1 LLFFCLKKAFLDHY
15 IHRILLKDNKLKEEK
30 GMNYKMFNNFNE
42 EAQEILVKAK
52 LEMLELHHPYVGTEH
67 LVLAI
72 LHTKNEL
79 TEKLSEYNLTYNK
92 FKKEI
97 ISIIGK
103 GTKKSE
109 FFLYTPLL
117 KKVIE
122 TAIMTS
128 TDNNN
133 KEVTANHLFAALL
146 EVGEGIAIRIFI
158 SMKLDLDHMY
168 DIFTSKVYI
177 KEKKSQKLLIESL
190 GVNLNEKAKNNE
202 IDPVI
207 GRETEIEMIEEIL
220 CRRSKNNPLLIGEPG
235 TGKTAIVEELAKRIT
250 EGNVSNKLKNKKIIS
265 LDMASTVAG
274 TKYRGEFE
282 ERMKK
287 IIDEIE
293 HNDQIIL
300 FIDEIHTLIGAGG
313 AEGAI
318 DASNIL
324 KPALARG
331 KIKCIGATTNEE
343 YKKHFEKDKALERR
357 FQLIHIKEPTIEETK
372 NILLKLKP
380 LYEQFHNVIVKDEII
395 DKIIELS
402 EKYLYD
408 RYRPDKQIDILDE
421 VCSKVSIT
429 ENKTNLHHKEIANI
443 IEKKEL
449 YIKENNLKKAYEYK
463 IKENNFIK
471 NKNQS
476 NPQNKVSIQDIANVI
491 HNKTTIPIYEI
502 MKDTKKVINNISESL
517 KNNIIGQ
524 EKAIN
529 DLINITKRI
538 KLGYHENKCISLLFT
553 GPTGVGKTKLA
564 TLYGNLLTNNK
575 IIKLDM
581 SEYSDITSVNKFLG
595 SSPGYIGY
603 NENKHILSIIKD
615 NPNSTIILDEI
626 DKAHPKILNLLY
638 QILDTGK
645 IKDAKNNTI
654 NFNNNIIIM
663 TTNKGTEEQP
673 IGFTTQ
679 KDFYIEELKD
689 SFNIA
694 LLNRIDNIISFNKLT
709 RLDISKIINNQ
720 ISKLQEKYHDI
731 NLQLE
736 KEIINEITDLSC
748 YQEYGARKISKIISN
763 QLENIIID
771 NLLKDKKNI
780 IIDSILSK

>member
-1 LLFFCLKKAFLDHY
+1 
-15 IHRILLKDNKLKEEK
+15 
-30 GMNYKMFNNFNE
+30 MFNNFND

-52 LEMLELHHPYVGTEH
+52 LEMLELRHPYVGTEH

-79 TEKLSEYNLTYNK
+79 TKKIEEYNLTYNN

-97 ISIIGK
+97 IKVIGK

-122 TAIMTS
+122 TAIASS

-133 KEVTANHLFAALL
+133 KEVTANHLFASLL

-158 SMKLDLDHMY
+158 NMKLDLDNMY
-168 DIFTSKVYI
+168 DNFTSLTYNNEAK
-177 KEKKSQKLLIESL
+177 KEKLLIEKL
-190 GVNLNEKAKNNE
+190 GTNLNNKVKNKDT
-202 IDPVI
+202 DPVI
-207 GRETEIEMIEEIL
+207 GREKEISLIEEIL
-220 CRRSKNNPLLIGEPG
+220 CRRTKNNPLLIGEPG

-250 EGNVSNKLKNKKIIS
+250 EGKISSKLKNKKIIS
-265 LDMASTVAG
+265 LDMASAVAG

-293 HNDQIIL
+293 DNNDIIL

-357 FQLIHIKEPTIEETK
+357 FQLIHIKEPTIQETK
-372 NILLKLKP
+372 NILLTIKP
-380 LYEQFHNVIVKDEII
+380 LYEQYHNVIVKDEII

-402 EKYLYD
+402 EKYLYN

-421 VCSKVSIT
+421 VCSKASIKENNFKKNQT
-429 ENKTNLHHKEIANI
+429 EINEI

-463 IKENNFIK
+463 IKENNLIK
-471 NKNQS
+471 KRKKAS
-476 NPQNKVSIQDIANVI
+476 TNKVTIEDIALVI
-491 HNKTTIPIYEI
+491 NNKTTIPVYEI
-502 MKDTKKVINNISESL
+502 MKDNKKIISHISKEL
-517 KNNIIGQ
+517 KNNILGQ
-524 EKAIN
+524 EEAIN
-529 DLINITKRI
+529 ELINITKRI

-564 TLYGNLLTNNK
+564 TLYGNIITNSK
-575 IIKLDM
+575 TIKLDM
-581 SEYSDITSVNKFLG
+581 SEYSDSTSINKFLG

-603 NENKHILSIIKD
+603 DENKYILSIIKD

-626 DKAHPKILNLLY
+626 DKAHPQIINLLY
-638 QILDTGK
+638 QILDTGE

-654 NFNNNIIIM
+654 NFKNNIIIM
-663 TTNKGTEEQP
+663 TTNKGTEEKT
-673 IGFTTQ
+673 IGFNTQ
-679 KDFYIEELKD
+679 KELYLEELKNT
-689 SFNIA
+689 FNIA
-694 LLNRIDNIISFNKLT
+694 LLNRIDNIINFNKL
-709 RLDISKIINNQ
+709 SKENITNIVNAQIN
-720 ISKLQEKYHDI
+720 KLKKKYNNI
-731 NLQLE
+731 NLKIE
-736 KEIINEITDLSC
+736 KNTINEIIDLSK
-748 YQEYGARKISKIISN
+748 YQEYGARKISKIITN

-771 NLLKDKKNI
+771 KLLINEKNI

>member
-1 LLFFCLKKAFLDHY
+1 
-15 IHRILLKDNKLKEEK
+15 
-30 GMNYKMFNNFNE
+30 MNNNFNE
-42 EAQEILVKAK
+42 EAQEILIKAK

-72 LHTKNEL
+72 LHTQNEL
-79 TEKLSEYNLTYNK
+79 TKKLENFNLTYTK

-97 ISIIGK
+97 LNIIGK

-117 KKVIE
+117 KKVLE
-122 TAIMTS
+122 TAIMNS
-128 TDNNN
+128 NENHH
-133 KEVTANHLFAALL
+133 EVTANHLFAALL

-158 SMKLDLDHMY
+158 SMKLDLDNMY
-168 DIFTSKVYI
+168 DTFNFKIYTKDQKI
-177 KEKKSQKLLIESL
+177 AKSLIETI
-190 GVNLNEKAKNNE
+190 GINLNKKAQNNE
-202 IDPVI
+202 VDPVI
-207 GRETEIEMIEEIL
+207 GREKEIEKIEEIL
-220 CRRSKNNPLLIGEPG
+220 CRRTKNNPLLIGEPG
-235 TGKTAIVEELAKRIT
+235 TGKTAIIEELAKRIT
-250 EGNVSNKLKNKKIIS
+250 EGKVSPKIKNKTIIS
-265 LDMASTVAG
+265 LDMASAVAG

-293 HNDQIIL
+293 NNDKIIL

-331 KIKCIGATTNEE
+331 KIKCIGATTIEE
-343 YKKHFEKDKALERR
+343 YKKHFEKDKALDRR
-357 FQLIHIKEPTIEETK
+357 FQIINIKEPTIDETK
-372 NILLKLKP
+372 NILLKIKP
-380 LYEQFHNVIVKDEII
+380 LYEEFHHVTVKNEII

-421 VCSKVSIT
+421 VCSKVSI
-429 ENKTNLHHKEIANI
+429 NKNKNNSNYHEISKI
-443 IEKKEL
+443 IEKKQL

-463 IKENNFIK
+463 IKENNFLK
-471 NKNQS
+471 NNPTNNQHHE
-476 NPQNKVSIQDIANVI
+476 VTIEDIASVI
-491 HNKTTIPIYEI
+491 HGKTTIPIYEI
-502 MKDTKKVINNISESL
+502 LKDNKKIIDHISKQL

-524 EKAIN
+524 DIAIN
-529 DLINITKRI
+529 NLINITKRI
-538 KLGYHENKCISLLFT
+538 KLGYRENKCISLLFS
-553 GPTGVGKTKLA
+553 GPTGVGKTELA
-564 TLYGNLLTNNK
+564 TLYGNLITNNK
-575 IIKLDM
+575 VIKLDM
-581 SEYSDITSVNKFLG
+581 SEYSDSTSINKFLG

-603 NENKHILSIIKD
+603 DENKYVLSTIKD
-615 NPNSTIILDEI
+615 NPTSTIILDEI
-626 DKAHPKILNLLY
+626 DKAHPKIINLLY

-663 TTNKGTEEQP
+663 TTNKGTEETP
-673 IGFTTQ
+673 IGFTN
-679 KDFYIEELKD
+679 KNNFYLEELKET
-689 SFNIA
+689 FNIA

-709 RLDISKIINNQ
+709 KQDITKIINIQ
-720 ISKLQEKYHDI
+720 INNLKNKYSNLNIKIEKD
-731 NLQLE
+731 
-736 KEIINEITDLSC
+736 IINEIIDLSQ
-748 YQEYGARKISKIISN
+748 YQEYGARKIKKIITN

-771 NLLKDKKNI
+771 HLLKDEKNI
-780 IIDSILSK
+780 TIDSILSK